1 MTTRRYVAIGA
12 LTLALAGAAIL
23 WLQLPG
29 IGAGALLHPARRRVV
44 AKPPAHCVNA
54 ELPGDDIALKGWLCG
69 TPLTSRG
76 TLVVLHG
83 VADTRLSTAPI
94 IERYLARGFDVIA
107 YDSRAHGESGGDTCT
122 YGFYEKRDLRAVI
135 DAFGHGPIVLL
146 GSSLGAAVALQEAA
160 IDPRVSVVVA
170 AESFSDLRTVATARA
185 PKLFTRSVIHR
196 AFELAE
202 REGGFQVDAVSPR
215 LAAAMIA
222 VPVLVVHGADDV
234 ETPPDHSRRIYE
246 ALKGPKRMILV
257 PGVGH
262 NHSLQ
267 PDVWPEIDAWIDRA
281 LLRLADRRPSVAL
294 CDLRAPAPSA

>member
-12 LTLALAGAAIL
+12 LTLALAGVALL

-29 IGAGALLHPARRRVV
+29 MGAGALLHPARRSVV
-44 AKPPAHCVNA
+44 GKPPAHCVNA
-54 ELPGDDIALKGWLCG
+54 ELPGDGIALRGWLCG
-69 TPLTSRG
+69 TPLSSRG

-83 VADTRLSTAPI
+83 VADTRHSTVPI
-94 IERYLARGFDVIA
+94 VERYLARGFDVIA

-122 YGFYEKRDLRAVI
+122 YGFYEKRDLRTVI

-170 AESFSDLRTVATARA
+170 VESFSDLRTVATERA
-185 PKLFTRSVIHR
+185 PKFFTRGVIQR

-202 REGGFQVDAVSPR
+202 REAGFQADAVSPR
-215 LAAAMIA
+215 QAAAMIH
-222 VPVLVVHGADDV
+222 VPVLLVHGADDV
-234 ETPPDHSRRIYE
+234 ETPPDHSRRIHD
-246 ALKGPKRMILV
+246 ALKGPKRLILV

-267 PDVWPEIDAWIDRA
+267 ESVWPEIDVWVERA
-281 LLRLADRRPSVAL
+281 LIGGTTGSSSGR
-294 CDLRAPAPSA
+294 